1 MSNSFVFTWT
11 IAHQS
16 PLFMEF
22 PRQEYL
28 SGLPFP
34 IPGHLPDPGRH
45 DWTHVSCISSQVL
58 YIELTGMPPFFLV
71 VVRSLS
77 CVWYFATPWTAAYQS
92 SLSYT
97 ISRSLLKLMSFES
110 MRPSNHLILCC
121 PFSSCP
127 QSFPASG
134 SFPMNGQSIGAS
146 ASVVP
151 MNI

>member
-11 IAHQS
+11 IAHQA

-34 IPGHLPDPGRH
+34 TPGDLPDPGRH

-71 VVRSLS
+71 VVQSLS
-77 CVWYFATPWTAAYQS
+77 CVLHFATNPMDCSIPVFPVLHYIPEFAQTHVLWVNEAIQPS
-92 SLSYT
+92 HP
-97 ISRSLLKLMSFES
+97 LLPLLLL
-110 MRPSNHLILCC
+110 PSIF
-121 PFSSCP
+121 PSIRIFS
-127 QSFPASG
+127 
-134 SFPMNGQSIGAS
+134 NE
-146 ASVVP
+146 
-151 MNI
+151 